1 MRCLYWLKS
10 FSTYQPDSIRRNLVI
25 SFPFFFLSGSSMA
38 PQIITRKG
46 LTKPMVRFVLP
57 MMRDISLS
65 VGNIIRGRK
74 LRCNDDS
81 IKCLY
86 ELIITRYEIVNAI
99 VDTLKKWQK
108 RIPEMSFDVHYND
121 DEEPEPERVDIF
133 IPLRTNIIHIRY
145 TVDMLENPFE
155 LKFFVETATHTFSE
169 PMDFTV
175 NFKTLI
181 RYLWMPLEAIEIA
194 TETTNA

>member
-1 MRCLYWLKS
+1 MTPK
-10 FSTYQPDSIRRNLVI
+10 TI
-25 SFPFFFLSGSSMA
+25 
-38 PQIITRKG
+38 QIITRKG

-57 MMRDISLS
+57 MMQDISLS
-65 VGNIIRGRK
+65 VGNIIGGRK

-86 ELIITRYEIVNAI
+86 ELLITRYEIINAI

-108 RIPEMSFDVHYND
+108 RISEMYFDVYYND
-121 DEEPEPERVDIF
+121 DEEPERVDIF
-133 IPLRTNIIHIRY
+133 IPLRTNILHIRY

-155 LKFFVETATHTFSE
+155 LKFFVETATHAFSE
-169 PMDFTV
+169 PMNFTV

-181 RYLWMPLEAIEIA
+181 RYLWMPLEAIETT
-194 TETTNA
+194 TETIPI